1 MFHNTKNIF
10 LFILVAFV
18 AHSCDDTEETA
29 QDGHTDADGM
39 EIVEMIDGEEG
50 LLYSEC
56 NGVIDNNFQSGIPS
70 GNEWDLTVHFLDD
83 ECEELE
89 HDDDDHDGHDHGD
102 DDHDDHGDDHGDDEA
117 YLEITGYDTSIIS
130 ITVGGHDDHGDEEH
144 CEDFTTETECGEHD
158 ECEWHADDMACEDA
172 DHGDHHCED
181 FTTETECG
189 EHDECEWHADDMA
202 CEDAEHGDHDDHD
215 EEHGYTF
222 ELETLAPGE
231 TTFEVRLMHQGH
243 SDYTSSTITIV
254 VE

>member
-83 ECEELE
+83 QCEELE

-102 DDHDDHGDDHGDDEA
+102 DDHDDHGDEEA

-130 ITVGGHDDHGDEEH
+130 ITVGGHDD
-144 CEDFTTETECGEHD
+144 
-158 ECEWHADDMACEDA
+158 
-172 DHGDHHCED
+172 HCED

-215 EEHGYTF
+215 DHDEEHGYTF

-231 TTFEVRLMHQGH
+231 TTFQVKLMHQGH

>member
-102 DDHDDHGDDHGDDEA
+102 DDHDDHGDEEA

-144 CEDFTTETECGEHD
+144 CDDFTTE
-158 ECEWHADDMACEDA
+158 A
-172 DHGDHHCED
+172 
-181 FTTETECG
+181 ECG

-215 EEHGYTF
+215 DHDEEHGYTF

-231 TTFEVRLMHQGH
+231 TTFQVRLMHQGH

>member
-1 MFHNTKNIF
+1 MFNSTKNIF
-10 LFILVAFV
+10 LFILLAFV
-18 AHSCDDTEETA
+18 ASSCEDTETTE

-39 EIVEMIDGEEG
+39 EIVTMIEGEETEM
-50 LLYSEC
+50 YSEC
-56 NGVIDNNFQSGIPS
+56 LGDISNEFSNGVSAG
-70 GNEWDLTVHFLDD
+70 ETWDLTVHFLDD

-102 DDHDDHGDDHGDDEA
+102 DDHDDHGDDEA

-130 ITVGGHDDHGDEEH
+130 ITVGGHDDH
-144 CEDFTTETECGEHD
+144 
-158 ECEWHADDMACEDA
+158 
-172 DHGDHHCED
+172 
-181 FTTETECG
+181 
-189 EHDECEWHADDMA
+189 
-202 CEDAEHGDHDDHD
+202 D

-231 TTFEVRLMHQGH
+231 TTFQVRLMHQGH

>member
-102 DDHDDHGDDHGDDEA
+102 DDHDDHGDEEA

-144 CEDFTTETECGEHD
+144 CEDFTTE
-158 ECEWHADDMACEDA
+158 A
-172 DHGDHHCED
+172 
-181 FTTETECG
+181 ECG

-215 EEHGYTF
+215 DHDEEHGYTF

-231 TTFEVRLMHQGH
+231 TTFQVRLMHQGH

>member
-18 AHSCDDTEETA
+18 AHSCDDTEETS

-102 DDHDDHGDDHGDDEA
+102 DDHDDHGDDEA

-144 CEDFTTETECGEHD
+144 CEDFTTEAECGEHD

-172 DHGDHHCED
+172 DHDDH
-181 FTTETECG
+181 G
-189 EHDECEWHADDMA
+189 
-202 CEDAEHGDHDDHD
+202 DHD

-231 TTFEVRLMHQGH
+231 TTFEVKLMHQGH

>member
-102 DDHDDHGDDHGDDEA
+102 DDHDDHGDDEA

-144 CEDFTTETECGEHD
+144 CEDFTTEAECGEHD
-158 ECEWHADDMACEDA
+158 ECEWHADEMACEDA
-172 DHGDHHCED
+172 DH
-181 FTTETECG
+181 
-189 EHDECEWHADDMA
+189 DD
-202 CEDAEHGDHDDHD
+202 HGDHDDHD

-231 TTFEVRLMHQGH
+231 TTFQVRLMHQGH